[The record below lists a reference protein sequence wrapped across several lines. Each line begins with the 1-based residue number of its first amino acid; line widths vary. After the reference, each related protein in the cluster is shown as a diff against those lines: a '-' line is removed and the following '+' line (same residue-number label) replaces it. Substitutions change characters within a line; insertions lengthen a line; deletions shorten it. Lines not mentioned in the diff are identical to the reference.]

1 MTEKEIEH
9 GILHFLNAFLGVR
22 AYKIQTTGVYDA
34 NRGCFRKRGKYVRKG
49 MSDIIGIVEG
59 RFLAIEVKS
68 ENGTLTP
75 DQKSFIL
82 DVNESGGIAFVARS
96 IQDVVTNLT
105 KYFPENRPLREMAK
119 RYNIPQ
125 KFTEQ

>member
-9 GILHFLNAFLGVR
+9 GILHFLNAFLGIR
-22 AYKIQTTGVYDA
+22 AYKVETTGVYDSK
-34 NRGCFRKRGKYVRKG
+34 RGCYRKRGKYVRKG

-105 KYFPENRPLREMAK
+105 KFFPENRPLREMVK